1 MSRAVDWRGKIFT
14 QEASPVAVIDIG
26 SNSIRLVVYGDE
38 VRSPTPV
45 LNEKLLC
52 GLGRKRTP
60 RGGLNRH
67 AVARAHAVL
76 RRFRK
81 LCEQT
86 RVKRIY
92 AFATEAVRSATD
104 GAEFIAEAEKR
115 CGGCAIRILSGR
127 EEAELAAAGIVSGFI
142 KPDGFVGDLGG
153 GSLELIDLKERDVI
167 AEASVPL
174 GSLNLMEAAG
184 RDFVKAS
191 SVIDSHLQNIPWLG
205 QGAGRPF
212 YLIGGTW
219 RSVARLHMMET
230 DYPLSV
236 THHYRMSLK
245 QLDSLFAS
253 VVSRNPT
260 ARGLARIARERREML
275 PYGLL
280 VLKRLADKMKPSE
293 IVFSAFG
300 AREGIL
306 YLNLPP
312 DQQALDP
319 LISACEDMAAR
330 RARSFDYCYEF
341 FDWTHALFQRDG
353 LDETEDERRLRKA
366 ACLLVD
372 VGWRGHPDYRGE
384 KALGLIAQSSFVGVD
399 HPGRAYLAL
408 AVYYSHE
415 RSLSG
420 DFSPALRKLA
430 GRTLNHRAHILG
442 TAERVAVKLAVNMPG
457 IINQTTIGYN
467 KNNLVLKLPAHLE
480 MLDGESLRRR
490 FKVLAQLLNCEPEIR
505 IEPKPRPAKSI
516 LRAFASRE

>member
-1 MSRAVDWRGKIFT
+1 MSRAVDWRGKNFT
-14 QEASPVAVIDIG
+14 QDASPVAVIDIG
-26 SNSIRLVVYGDE
+26 SNSIRLVVYEDE

-60 RGGLNRH
+60 QGGLNKQ
-67 AVARAHAVL
+67 AVARALGAL
-76 RRFRK
+76 RRFHK

-92 AFATEAVRSATD
+92 TFATEAVRSASD
-104 GAEFIAEAEKR
+104 GAEFIAEAEKS
-115 CGGCAIRILSGR
+115 CGCPIRVLSGR

-142 KPDGFVGDLGG
+142 NPDGFVGDLGG
-153 GSLELIDLKERDVI
+153 GSLELIDLKGHDVL
-167 AEASVPL
+167 AESSVPL

-184 RDFVKAS
+184 KDFAKAS
-191 SVIDSHLQNIPWLG
+191 AVIDSHLDSIPWLG
-205 QGAGRPF
+205 RGAGRPF

-219 RSVARLHMMET
+219 RAVAKLEMMET
-230 DYPLSV
+230 RYPLSI

-253 VVSRNPT
+253 VVSRSPT
-260 ARGLARIARERREML
+260 AKNLERISRERREML

-280 VLKRLADKMKPSE
+280 VLKRLADRVKPSE
-293 IVFSAFG
+293 IIFSAFG
-300 AREGIL
+300 AREGML
-306 YLNLPP
+306 YVNLPP
-312 DQQALDP
+312 EQQAFDP

-330 RARSFDYCYEF
+330 RARSFDYSYEF
-341 FDWTHALFQRDG
+341 FDWTSGLFDRNG
-353 LDETEDERRLRKA
+353 LRENEEERRLRKA
-366 ACLLVD
+366 GCLLVD

-408 AVYYSHE
+408 SVYYSHE
-415 RSLSG
+415 RALSG
-420 DFSPALRKLA
+420 DFSPALRRLA
-430 GRTLNHRAHILG
+430 GRNLNRRAQILG
-442 TAERVAVKLAVNMPG
+442 TAARVAVKLSVNMPG

-467 KNNLVLKLPAHLE
+467 KNSLVLNLPAHLE

-505 IEPKPRPAKSI
+505 IEPKPRPAKSM